1 MLLMRYDDLDEETKV
16 WMLIELREEEARCPY
31 RSPNL
36 SAKGRTQFPEIME
49 RAIARD
55 KEEALAKDLEPTEL
69 WSEYEPSPLGGIR
82 KTDPVRAAKVLAHQ
96 EFNTW
101 YIRGLCR
108 RLMEERESLLQIYRA
123 GDGDVQGDECS
134 AYENMVL
141 EIRFVYHGHRA
152 KYYPKPNPKAFSI
165 PCSPHCCYSVRRIP
179 RDMKAMLELE
189 ERQFGAA
196 FRRS

>member
-1 MLLMRYDDLDEETKV
+1 MRYDDLDEETKL
-16 WMLIELREEEARCPY
+16 WMLVELREEEARGPY
-31 RSPNL
+31 RSPSL
-36 SAKGRTQFPEIME
+36 SAHGRERFREIME
-49 RAIARD
+49 RGIARG
-55 KEEALAKDLEPTEL
+55 KEDLLAKDLEPKEL

-82 KTDPVRAAKVLAHQ
+82 KTDPYRAAQVLAHQ

-101 YIRGLCR
+101 YVRGLCR
-108 RLMEERESLLQIYRA
+108 RLLEEGERLLQVYRA
-123 GDGDVQGDECS
+123 GDGEVQGDECS

-152 KYYPKPNPKAFSI
+152 KYFPKPNPRAFSI
-165 PCSPHCCYSVRRIP
+165 PCSPQCIHSVRRIP